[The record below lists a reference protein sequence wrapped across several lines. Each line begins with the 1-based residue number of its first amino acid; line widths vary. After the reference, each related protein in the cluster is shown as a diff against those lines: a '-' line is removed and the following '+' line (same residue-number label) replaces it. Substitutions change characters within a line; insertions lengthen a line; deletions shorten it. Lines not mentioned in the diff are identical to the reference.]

1 MMLRHRMY
9 EGVVFGPYWEGWDDV
24 GGGNGTCKPSGVPPE
39 TESSVPC
46 TGMAKCS
53 LTHLVVSTR

>member
-24 GGGNGTCKPSGVPPE
+24 GGGSGSCKPSGE
-39 TESSVPC
+39 TESSVPY
-46 TGMAKCS
+46 TGMA
-53 LTHLVVSTR
+53 